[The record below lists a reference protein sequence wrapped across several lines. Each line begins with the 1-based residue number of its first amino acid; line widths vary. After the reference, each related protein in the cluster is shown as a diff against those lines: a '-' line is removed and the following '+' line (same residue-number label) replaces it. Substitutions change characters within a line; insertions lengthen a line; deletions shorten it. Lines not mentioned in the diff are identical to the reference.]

1 MWHIPNRTGEAA
13 VQKRRWEE
21 CDSREEF
28 LEEVRRF
35 HQEDPEDFLM
45 QIAGMEIPSYY
56 EEPQPPMEYPQGDYV
71 DSYGEI
77 RDQMDDY
84 EQHFPY
90 GPA

>member
-1 MWHIPNRTGEAA
+1 MWHIPNRTGTAA

-21 CDSREEF
+21 RDSREEF

-35 HQEDPEDFLM
+35 HQEDPEDLLA
-45 QIAGMEIPSYY
+45 QIVGISIPDLY
-56 EEPQPPMEYPQGDYV
+56 EEPEQAALEGYA
-71 DSYGEI
+71 DSYDDTRYEM
-77 RDQMDDY
+77 DQY